1 MADYLTPGVYVEEVP
16 SSQAPIE
23 GVGTAVAAFIGL
35 APGGPVNVPQR
46 IASWADFVATYVDP
60 NEDAGPFME
69 GAYLAHAV
77 YGYYENG
84 GQVCWCVRVGA
95 EPAPEPAR
103 AVLGRATANGTE
115 LRAMTVSPEI
125 AGPITVTVRE
135 ERDATSAPEG
145 DGDGSE
151 ERRPAEAKPTYT
163 IDVTGPEG

>member
-1 MADYLTPGVYVEEVP
+1 MPNYLTPGVYVEEVP

-46 IASWADFVATYVDP
+46 IASWADFVATFGDP
-60 NEDAGPFME
+60 ANKEGGPFMD

-103 AVLGRATANGTE
+103 EAAA
-115 LRAMTVSPEI
+115 AK
-125 AGPITVTVRE
+125 AGEKP
-135 ERDATSAPEG
+135 AA
-145 DGDGSE
+145 
-151 ERRPAEAKPTYT
+151 RPAAGEARGRFAASGLSRSGSGAGRGIGRP
-163 IDVTGPEG
+163 VGRR